1 MSTGELYPTH
11 SLKPRTVQISWS
23 KMLLAKNVYSILL
36 LSLGFFLTQQDLTNT
51 GGISLEEGI
60 GTLRSFSGGVVVKN
74 PHANAGDARDMA
86 LIPGSGRSP
95 GEGNSNA
102 LQYSCLETSM
112 DRGAWQVT
120 VYGVMSWTQ
129 LRDSAHTHTHTH
141 THSGTYFLKVETGVP
156 RK

>member
-23 KMLLAKNVYSILL
+23 KILLARNVYCILL
-36 LSLGFFLTQQDLTNT
+36 LCLGFFLTQQDLTNT

-60 GTLRSFSGGVVVKN
+60 GMLRSFSGGVVVKN
-74 PHANAGDARDMA
+74 PHANAGDARHMA

-112 DRGAWQVT
+112 DRGQSMGSQV
-120 VYGVMSWTQ
+120 GHNWETQ
-129 LRDSAHTHTHTH
+129 CTHTHTHTH
-141 THSGTYFLKVETGVP
+141 TQRNLFFEG
-156 RK
+156 RN